1 MHSFLSSLV
10 VVFFGVICLSGG
22 NYFWGKVHGEGAIFR
37 GVIVWR
43 LIAPGAIVLT
53 GNCPGGISLGGQFS
67 SETIIWGAIIRGKI
81 FIRGNFLRTEHQ
93 HYSGNIKV
101 ESDLSNYAKTL
112 HLKVEIGLDTSNFAT
127 KRDLASL
134 KNEVDEAAENCS
146 YWLSEQ
152 SNVADNDVVK

>member
-10 VVFFGVICLSGG
+10 VVFFGGICLSGG
-22 NYFWGKVHGEGAIFR
+22 NHFWGKVHGEGAIFR
-37 GVIVWR
+37 GVIAWR
-43 LIAPGAIVLT
+43 LIVRGAIFLG
-53 GNCPGGISLGGQFS
+53 GNNPGGNFSGGQFS
-67 SETIIWGAIIRGKI
+67 SEKIIWGAIIRGKI
-81 FIRGNFLRTEHQ
+81 FIGGNYFRTEHQ

-112 HLKVEIGLDTSNFAT
+112 HLKVETGLDTSNFAT
-127 KRDLASL
+127 KQDLASL
-134 KNEVDEAAENCS
+134 KNDVDEVAENCS

>member
-1 MHSFLSSLV
+1 MLEWGQLFLRERSWWGSN
-10 VVFFGVICLSGG
+10 FPGG
-22 NYFWGKVHGEGAIFR
+22 NCLEVNC
-37 GVIVWR
+37 
-43 LIAPGAIVLT
+43 PG
-53 GNCPGGISLGGQFS
+53 GNCPGGNFSGGQFF
-67 SETIIWGAIIRGKI
+67 SEKIIWGAIIRGKI
-81 FIRGNFLRTEHQ
+81 FIGGNFLRTKHQ

>member
-1 MHSFLSSLV
+1 M
-10 VVFFGVICLSGG
+10 SGG
-22 NYFWGKVHGEGAIFR
+22 YFSGGTIFLGDHYLGSNY
-37 GVIVWR
+37 
-43 LIAPGAIVLT
+43 PG
-53 GNCPGGISLGGQFS
+53 
-67 SETIIWGAIIRGKI
+67 
-81 FIRGNFLRTEHQ
+81 GNFLRSEHQ

-134 KNEVDEAAENCS
+134 KNEVDEVAENCS

>member
-1 MHSFLSSLV
+1 M
-10 VVFFGVICLSGG
+10 
-22 NYFWGKVHGEGAIFR
+22 
-37 GVIVWR
+37 
-43 LIAPGAIVLT
+43 
-53 GNCPGGISLGGQFS
+53 
-67 SETIIWGAIIRGKI
+67 ETIIWGAIIRGKI

-134 KNEVDEAAENCS
+134 KNEVDEVAENCS
-146 YWLSEQ
+146 Y
-152 SNVADNDVVK
+152 